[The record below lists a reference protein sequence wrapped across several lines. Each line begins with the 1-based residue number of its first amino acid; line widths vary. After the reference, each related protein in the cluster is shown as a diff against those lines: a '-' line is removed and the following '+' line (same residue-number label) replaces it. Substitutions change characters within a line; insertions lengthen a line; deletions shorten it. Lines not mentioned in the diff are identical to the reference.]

1 MSGRET
7 LPSTAA
13 LDTAALDTA
22 RLSLRTCV
30 DQLRRFPTVCRKLRR
45 RFQTPQS
52 AEGLEQL
59 EQQQSNLRAQLAD
72 YFKGYPAVGLYVGA
86 DSLWLPLCSCQLVW
100 SKFDPCVFVH
110 YDRLLCCAGE
120 DPSFFPAFF
129 DYAVASLA
137 PATAR

>member
-22 RLSLRTCV
+22 RMSLRTCV
-30 DQLRRFPTVCRKLRR
+30 DQLRRLPNDCRKLRQ
-45 RFQTPQS
+45 RFQSPES
-52 AEGLEQL
+52 LDGL
-59 EQQQSNLRAQLAD
+59 EQQQTDLRVQLGD
-72 YFKGYPAVGLYVGA
+72 YFKGYPAVGLYAGA
-86 DSLWLPLCSCQLVW
+86 DSPWLPRCS
-100 SKFDPCVFVH
+100 CVFVH